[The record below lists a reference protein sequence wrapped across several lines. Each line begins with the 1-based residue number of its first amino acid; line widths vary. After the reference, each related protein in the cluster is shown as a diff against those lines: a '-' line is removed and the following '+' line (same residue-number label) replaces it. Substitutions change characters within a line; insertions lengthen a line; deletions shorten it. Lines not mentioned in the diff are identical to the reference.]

1 MSGSSSDATD
11 QSSSS
16 ASAAEGECPGCA
28 ALRRQ
33 LRLADLD
40 NKAAQIGSQTMRLEL
55 DAAETRG
62 GRNERLAHVDA
73 LTMRNELDSAEQQLT
88 DANALTHDTIARAR
102 QAEAE
107 ADVRQAIVVAELPV
121 AESGG
126 RQAAQPPAAPVS
138 RAAVHES
145 FARLSAAI
153 EEAQPHLQEQAYREL
168 YEAAMACFN
177 VVSLAPPAVPRLE

>member
-1 MSGSSSDATD
+1 MSRVMSH
-11 QSSSS
+11 SSSS
-16 ASAAEGECPGCA
+16 VSVEEGGCPGCA

-55 DAAETRG
+55 DAAETHG
-62 GRNERLAHVDA
+62 GRNEVLAHVDT

-88 DANALTHDTIARAR
+88 DANALTHDTIEQAR

-121 AESGG
+121 AESSGT
-126 RQAAQPPAAPVS
+126 QAAQPPAAPPT
-138 RAAVHES
+138 RAVVHET

-153 EEAQPHLQEQAYREL
+153 EEAQPHLQDQAYREL
-168 YEAAMACFN
+168 YEAAMECFH
-177 VVSLAPPAVPRLE
+177 VVSLGPAPFPILG